1 VNDANELYKLNTD
14 IYPRD
19 EDNVVNYTRD
29 KDNGV
34 LQHSSNTFER
44 FKAHFNPIYII
55 RLHQA
60 TTEIVNSVQL
70 SSTRG

>member
-1 VNDANELYKLNTD
+1 MSKAESTLQIN
-14 IYPRD
+14 YPRD
-19 EDNVVNYTRD
+19 EDN
-29 KDNGV
+29 GV
-34 LQHSSNTFER
+34 LQQSSNTFER
-44 FKAHFNPIYII
+44 LKAHFNPIYIT